1 MQIAT
6 EPTPQKPD
14 MNIMVSSGFLPLF
27 VNKYRHLVSY
37 GGAGSGKSEAI
48 ARKVFH
54 RCWHEGNHRIL
65 ITRKTRKSLKDSTWE
80 VMLNLLEEY
89 EVKYYPNKSDLFIKF
104 RSKYG
109 DWNTLLFYGLDD
121 TEKLKSIKGL
131 TMIWVEEATEISEK
145 DFVQLDLRLRDPT
158 PFYKQI
164 IMTFN
169 PDETKALW
177 LKKKFFGE
185 LPDKYT
191 GPGKKANSYLHHST
205 LEDNPIQSVREE
217 YKSVLLDLDETHSKI
232 YRYGIW
238 AAAKGRIFFWP
249 EKPLPSEDE
258 NWYDDIFFGVDF
270 GFSINEAAYIKV
282 WRKGLV
288 FWLKE
293 LIYEK
298 GLTNP
303 QFAQKISA
311 HEEANPDVETYCDS
325 AEPKSIQELEDE
337 GIYAVEAIKGPDSV
351 KFGYDILLSTP
362 RKDIP
367 KAKLEIYIVRDTSP
381 NLVAETRDHKW
392 AEDRYGNLTG
402 KPVDFRNH
410 LISAARYAI
419 ITHYLKYLRIG
430 QSDGKVSYQGMPK
443 PKVEETEEAREERL
457 LQQAKNHTASKRM
470 HPQASRDKKEKE
482 SKPTIAT
489 TGGKSDQRKGKVY
502 VPWR

>member
-1 MQIAT
+1 
-6 EPTPQKPD
+6 
-14 MNIMVSSGFLPLF
+14 
-27 VNKYRHLVSY
+27 
-37 GGAGSGKSEAI
+37 
-48 ARKVFH
+48 
-54 RCWHEGNHRIL
+54 
-65 ITRKTRKSLKDSTWE
+65 
-80 VMLNLLEEY
+80 MLNLLEEY

-258 NWYDDIFFGVDF
+258 KSG
-270 GFSINEAAYIKV
+270 EKV
-282 WRKGLV
+282 
-288 FWLKE
+288 
-293 LIYEK
+293 
-298 GLTNP
+298 
-303 QFAQKISA
+303 
-311 HEEANPDVETYCDS
+311 
-325 AEPKSIQELEDE
+325 
-337 GIYAVEAIKGPDSV
+337 
-351 KFGYDILLSTP
+351 
-362 RKDIP
+362 
-367 KAKLEIYIVRDTSP
+367 
-381 NLVAETRDHKW
+381 
-392 AEDRYGNLTG
+392 
-402 KPVDFRNH
+402 
-410 LISAARYAI
+410 
-419 ITHYLKYLRIG
+419 
-430 QSDGKVSYQGMPK
+430 
-443 PKVEETEEAREERL
+443 
-457 LQQAKNHTASKRM
+457 
-470 HPQASRDKKEKE
+470 
-482 SKPTIAT
+482 
-489 TGGKSDQRKGKVY
+489 
-502 VPWR
+502 